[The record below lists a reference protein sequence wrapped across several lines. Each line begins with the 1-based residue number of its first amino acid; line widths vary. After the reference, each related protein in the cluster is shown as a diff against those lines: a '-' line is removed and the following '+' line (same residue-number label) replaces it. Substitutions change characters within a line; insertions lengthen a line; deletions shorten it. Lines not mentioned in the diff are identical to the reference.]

1 MNTIELL
8 SPVGDFE
15 CLKAA
20 VQSGADCV
28 YFGANLFNARA
39 SANNFDDDELKRAIE
54 YAKLRNVKTN
64 LTLNILIKNNEF
76 REGNIEGYKYTDYY
90 GTTDLVAKLINTKHK
105 AVACGNIGYSLSQAV
120 IEKKNYIKVVE
131 VSSFMLENADTF
143 SPNVATILNIEPD
156 HLIRHKTME
165 EYTNLKLSIFKNL
178 KEKHSDL
185 KMILAPRH

>member
-64 LTLNILIKNNEF
+64 LTLNILIKNDEF
-76 REGNIEGYKYTDYY
+76 YQALNLAKKAYEYY
-90 GTTDLVAKLINTKHK
+90 
-105 AVACGNIGYSLSQAV
+105 LSSS
-120 IEKKNYIKVVE
+120 IVE
-131 VSSFMLENADTF
+131 YV
-143 SPNVATILNIEPD
+143 EPD
-156 HLIRHKTME
+156 TIYSSQE
-165 EYTNLKLSIFKNL
+165 EEIDVIIPDDEATEFDDATAAAIQWLSDKIGFSDI
-178 KEKHSDL
+178 KESEF
-185 KMILAPRH
+185 